1 MVTLSLKKVAE
12 SLSKDTE
19 AESSTELGKRIAALA
34 EEGDCRSCEGAE
46 VDSDRKEEV
55 VVERKIEV
63 VDKDRDKLEVEE
75 NCSFAEGKIERS

>member
-1 MVTLSLKKVAE
+1 LKATSSLKKVAE
-12 SLSKDTE
+12 SRSKDIE
-19 AESSTELGKRIAALA
+19 AESSTELGKRTAGLA

-46 VDSDRKEEV
+46 VDSDRKEV

>member
-12 SLSKDTE
+12 SRSKDTE
-19 AESSTELGKRIAALA
+19 AESSTELGKRTAVLVV
-34 EEGDCRSCEGAE
+34 EGDCRSCEGVE
-46 VDSDRKEEV
+46 VDSDRKEV

-63 VDKDRDKLEVEE
+63 VDKHRDKLEVEE